1 MVRDLERFLSVLLGL
16 LLASTAVTGLI
27 AASMDLNRFVYHRYV
42 AYAAV
47 AVASFHVYRHR
58 RRLLAYFRAPLGRGA
73 PRRKGP
79 AAAPLQ
85 RGPVTSRRAFIL
97 AAPSA
102 LAGFVA
108 GRWALREGVPPLAG
122 EVDVAQAYHQWSKP
136 GYLGLLGT
144 ALNWGQPLSPY
155 KTYPGQPRVPLPRG
169 PATGGLSVEEAIL
182 RRRSHR
188 DFTDKPLSLSNLS
201 HLLQMA
207 AGITEPSYPLR
218 AAPSAGA
225 LYPIEIYVVVS
236 RVERLP
242 PGIYHFAVWEH
253 TLEVLREGDFR
264 FPMVAAAVGQDMPG
278 EAAVTFVLSGIFQR
292 TRWKYRERAY
302 RYVLLEAGHIG
313 ENLYLASTSLGLGCV
328 AIGAFFDDQ
337 VNDLLGLDGAAE
349 AALYLLCVG
358 HV

>member
-1 MVRDLERFLSVLLGL
+1 MGAAKAER
-16 LLASTAVTGLI
+16 
-27 AASMDLNRFVYHRYV
+27 V
-42 AYAAV
+42 A
-47 AVASFHVYRHR
+47 
-58 RRLLAYFRAPLGRGA
+58 PK
-73 PRRKGP
+73 PRRP
-79 AAAPLQ
+79 DPFM
-85 RGPVTSRRAFIL
+85 TRRAFL
-97 AAPSA
+97 VSAPSA

-122 EVDVAQAYHQWSKP
+122 EVDVVQAYHQWSKP

-169 PATGGLSVEEAIL
+169 PAMVGLSVEEAIL
-182 RRRSHR
+182 RRRSQR
-188 DFTDKPLSLSNLS
+188 DFTNKPLSLSNLS
-201 HLLQMA
+201 HVLQMA

-236 RVERLP
+236 RVEGIP

-253 TLEVLREGDFR
+253 ALEVLRKGDFR